1 VAPQPSAT
9 GATTPNTATRSA
21 EGPTRARA
29 RRSDEPDLEE
39 QQQHADLGQ
48 NTQGGIGLEQLG
60 AMTAD
65 DERHEIAEAH
75 AHQQLAKNR
84 WLSQA
89 LDHETADLRRGHE
102 QGNGEE
108 SPPDPAAL
116 ARGRPRR

>member
-1 VAPQPSAT
+1 MAPQPSAT

-21 EGPTRARA
+21 EGHPGESAQIRL
-29 RRSDEPDLEE
+29 EPDLEE

-48 NTQGGIGLEQLG
+48 KTQGGIGLEQLG

-89 LDHETADLRRGHE
+89 LDHKTADLRRSHE

-108 SPPDPAAL
+108 RRPDPVTF
-116 ARGRPRR
+116 ARRRPRR